1 MTSIYGISR
10 LLLAS
15 SLMVTSVACGGG
27 SSGTSS
33 TGGSEVIAIDGSSTV
48 FPLTEAIAEEFM
60 KQRAGARVTVSEAGT
75 GTGIARFCR
84 NEVVIANASRPI
96 NAGEAENCTKANI
109 QFIELPVAY
118 DGLTVVVNPKNTW
131 VSSMTVAELKTL
143 WHADAQGKVTR
154 WNQVRPGWPDREVHL
169 FGPGTA
175 SGTFDFF
182 TEVINGKTDV
192 SRGDYTAS
200 EDDNVLVQGVARDEL
215 ALGYF
220 GMAYYEKN
228 QDKLK
233 AVPIDDGKPE
243 NGEGPVT
250 PSFDTVR
257 GGTYRPLSRPLF
269 IYVNV
274 AALARPEVQG
284 LVDFYMKAD
293 AALIREIGY
302 VALTDAERTLAQQ
315 RFTSRT
321 GGSMFGSGAAT
332 MTLEERLKG
341 QSSR

>member
-1 MTSIYGISR
+1 MRRVRPFLSTFAALVCGIA
-10 LLLAS
+10 L
-15 SLMVTSVACGGG
+15 TGCGG
-27 SSGTSS
+27 S
-33 TGGSEVIAIDGSSTV
+33 TGTGSAGQSKGSEVIAIDGSSTV
-48 FPLTEAIAEEFM
+48 FPLTEAIAEQYM
-60 KQRAGARVTVSEAGT
+60 KQRAGTKVTVSEAGT

-84 NEVVIANASRPI
+84 NEIVIADASRPI
-96 NAGEAENCTKANI
+96 NATEIENCTKANI

-131 VSSMTVAELKTL
+131 ASSMTVAELKTL
-143 WHADAQGKVTR
+143 WNADAQSKVTR
-154 WNQVRPGWPDREVHL
+154 WSQVRPGWPDREIHL

-182 TEVINGKTDV
+182 TEVINGKADV

-220 GMAYYEKN
+220 GLAYYEQNKDQLN
-228 QDKLK
+228 

-243 NGEGPVT
+243 NGEGPIAPT
-250 PSFDTVR
+250 FETVR

-269 IYVNV
+269 IYVNT

-284 LVDFYMKAD
+284 FVEFYQKAD

-302 VALTDAERTLAQQ
+302 VALTDIERGLAQQ
-315 RFTSRT
+315 RFSGKVAGT
-321 GGSMFGSGAAT
+321 MYGSGAPT

-341 QSSR
+341 R